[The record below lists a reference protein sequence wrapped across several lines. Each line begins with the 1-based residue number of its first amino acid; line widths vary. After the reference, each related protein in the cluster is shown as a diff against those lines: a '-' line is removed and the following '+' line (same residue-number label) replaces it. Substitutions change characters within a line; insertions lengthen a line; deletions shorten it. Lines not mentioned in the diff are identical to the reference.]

1 MAEVK
6 VIYGSTTGNTEA
18 AANAIAAAFA
28 VRAINIADATKEDFT
43 ADLLL
48 LGSSTWGIGEL
59 QDEWMSGISLLENAD
74 LAGRKVGVFGT
85 GDQEGVADS
94 YCDAVGII
102 AKTAAARGAEIIG
115 KTSSAG
121 YAHCCS
127 AAAEGDLF
135 CGLALDDNN
144 QPELTPDRIAA
155 WVEQIKKEAGI

>member
-18 AANAIAAAFA
+18 AANAIASAFA

-74 LAGRKVGVFGT
+74 LTGRKVGVFGT
-85 GDQEGVADS
+85 GDQEGFADS
-94 YCDAVGII
+94 FCDAVGII
-102 AKTAAARGAEIIG
+102 AKAAAARGAEIIG
-115 KTSSAG
+115 KTSASG
-121 YAHCCS
+121 YTHCCS
-127 AAAEGDLF
+127 AAVDGDSF
-135 CGLALDDNN
+135 CGLVLDDNN
-144 QPELTPDRIAA
+144 QPDLTPDRIAS
-155 WVEQIKKEAGI
+155 WVEQLKKEAGI

>member
-85 GDQEGVADS
+85 GDQEEFADS

-115 KTSSAG
+115 KKSSAG
-121 YAHCCS
+121 YTHCCS

-135 CGLALDDNN
+135 CGLALDENN

>member
-85 GDQEGVADS
+85 GDQEGFADS

-121 YAHCCS
+121 YTHCCS

-135 CGLALDDNN
+135 CGLVLDDNN

>member
-6 VIYGSTTGNTEA
+6 VIFGSTTGNTEA
-18 AANAIAAAFA
+18 AANAIASAFS
-28 VRAINIADATKEDFT
+28 VRAINIADATKEDFK

-59 QDEWMSGISLLENAD
+59 QDEWMSGIPLLEKAD
-74 LAGRKVGVFGT
+74 LTGRRVGVFGT
-85 GDQEGVADS
+85 GDQEGFADS
-94 YCDAVGII
+94 FCDAVGIL

-121 YAHCCS
+121 YTHCCS
-127 AAAEGDLF
+127 AAVEGDLF

-144 QPELTPDRIAA
+144 QPELSPDRISA
-155 WVEQIKKEAGI
+155 WVEQVKKEAGI